1 MQSQAARKSGLGR
14 ATKKVRQREDDPSD
28 VGDMAVDRGEEAP
41 AILNG
46 ATMVDVFLDGSK
58 PSSSSGSMESLPG
71 FSGALYK
78 KCLLKAVGSTIG
90 HVIKINENTDNGA
103 PDRFACMTV
112 NVDLR
117 QPLLSKIRTEGKV
130 QRTEYEGLPNA
141 CLNAN
146 LALEV
151 LDRRGKVESYGSWMI
166 IARKS
171 RHPLRKNDIRE
182 NNVIGEKVSKSI
194 GTGQLTRFTVGTGL
208 RPKTNGVSWAS
219 FVNEA
224 VENVGAKQKENGALR
239 REVPSI
245 PSDSDKENG
254 ELGWNDYHWQ
264 GKGAGMMKGDSI
276 SAQEMVMAISNSLD
290 LIAVENRYL
299 FGECMEVFD
308 VSDENDN
315 MQAQ

>member
-58 PSSSSGSMESLPG
+58 LSSSSGSMESLPG

-117 QPLLSKIRTEGKV
+117 QPLLSKIRIEGKV

-141 CLNAN
+141 CLNAVF
-146 LALEV
+146 LA
-151 LDRRGKVESYGSWMI
+151 M
-166 IARKS
+166 RK
-171 RHPLRKNDIRE
+171 
-182 NNVIGEKVSKSI
+182 
-194 GTGQLTRFTVGTGL
+194 
-208 RPKTNGVSWAS
+208 
-219 FVNEA
+219 
-224 VENVGAKQKENGALR
+224 

-264 GKGAGMMKGDSI
+264 GKGAGMMRGDSI

-299 FGECMEVFD
+299 LGECMEVFD